1 MTASKKPDLTN
12 RNLPL
17 AENHSE
23 IESTLIKDA
32 LGEIDPSS
40 DGAAEFFNAG
50 LPKNSKTRVSRQTV
64 WNWVYGVYRVQESRL
79 RTWKALSTDDPRH
92 QLAEDIFALREQEAA
107 FEEHWVGSS
116 NALGDPSLRSERKK
130 KAEA

>member
-1 MTASKKPDLTN
+1 MTTSKKSDLTN

-23 IESTLIKDA
+23 IEITLIKDA

-40 DGAAEFFNAG
+40 DGAAEFFNVG
-50 LPKNSKTRVSRQTV
+50 LPKDSKARVSRQTV

-92 QLAEDIFALREQEAA
+92 QLAEDIFALREDEAA
-107 FEEHWVGSS
+107 FEAFWVSS
-116 NALGDPSLRSERKK
+116 TALGNPSLRSERKK